1 MKVVAIVQARLGS
14 VRLPKKVLKPITG
27 KPMIELLLKRLSKSK
42 ELSDIV
48 VATSNRT
55 ENDELESLIETLDFK
70 CTRGSEHD
78 VLSRF
83 YESAKSCQADVVVR
97 ITGDCP
103 LVDPELVDKCVRE
116 YIKNDID
123 YFSNIDPVTYPDG
136 LDIEVFSFECLKRAY
151 QDASSKYDREHVTTY
166 IRNSEAFMK
175 SSIQNSTDLSEQR
188 WSVDEPEDLKLIRNI
203 FEYFA
208 PDIYFSWNRVSELT
222 TSKPEL
228 FKINESIKNNEGSIM
243 GTGQKLYKR
252 AKRIISGGNMLLS
265 KRPEMFLP
273 DQWPSYF
280 SKAKGC
286 KVWDLDDN
294 EYIDMSIMGIG
305 TNILGYG
312 HPEVDE
318 AVQRTIRDGN
328 MSTLNCPEEVYLS
341 EKLIELHPWADMTR
355 LARAGGEINS
365 IAIRIA
371 RAATGRDKVAI
382 CGYHGWHDWYLSTN
396 LNNDKS
402 LDGHLLP
409 GLQTDG
415 IPRGL
420 IGTTLPFNYNDIKQ
434 LELIINDNKNQI
446 AAIKMEVS
454 RNEGPKDDFLH
465 KVRDLASKNGIALIF
480 DECTSG
486 FRETFGG
493 LHKKYEVE
501 PDIALF
507 AKALGNGYAI
517 SACIG
522 KKAFMEAAQQSFIS
536 STFWT
541 ERIGPTAALKTL
553 EIMERERSWE
563 VITKKGQEISSR
575 WQTLADK
582 YDLDI
587 TTWGLPALSGFT
599 FNSQKAL
606 SYKTLITQEMLKK
619 GYLAANS
626 IYVCTEHSEELI
638 NGYFECLEP
647 IFSIIK
653 DCEEGLE
660 VESLLEGPDCHSGF
674 KRLN

>member
-1 MKVVAIVQARLGS
+1 MKVVAVVQARLGS
-14 VRLPKKVLKPITG
+14 IRLPEKVLRPIAN
-27 KPMIELLLKRLSKSK
+27 KPMIEILLNRLSMSS
-42 ELSDIV
+42 EIDEIL
-48 VATSNRT
+48 VATSNKE
-55 ENDELESLIETLDFK
+55 ENDKLQSFVEALEFR
-70 CTRGSEHD
+70 CTRGSEED

-83 YESAKSCQADVVVR
+83 YDTARSSEADIVVR

-103 LVDPELVDKCVRE
+103 LVDPGLVDKC
-116 YIKNDID
+116 IKGYKENEVD
-123 YFSNIDPVTYPDG
+123 YFSNIQPTTFPDG
-136 LDIEVFSFECLKRAY
+136 LDIEVLSMHSLEKAHKE
-151 QDASSKYDREHVTTY
+151 AISNYDREHVTTY
-166 IRNSEAFMK
+166 IRNSDKFSK
-175 SSIQNSTDLSEQR
+175 CSIKNSKDLSEQR
-188 WSVDEPEDLKLIRNI
+188 WSVDEPEDLELITKI
-203 FEYFA
+203 FEHFS
-208 PDIYFSWNRVSELT
+208 PDIYFSWNRVVELIEL
-222 TSKPEL
+222 KPDL
-228 FKINESIKNNEGSIM
+228 FKLNQFIKNNEGSAM

-252 AKRIISGGNMLLS
+252 AKRVISGGNMLLS

-273 DQWPSYF
+273 EQWPSYF

-286 KVWDLDDN
+286 KVWDLDGR

-312 HPEVDE
+312 QPEVDE
-318 AVQRTIRDGN
+318 AVQKTIKDGN

-371 RAATGRDKVAI
+371 RASTGRDKVAI

-420 IGTTLPFNYNDIKQ
+420 VGTTIPFNYNDLGQ
-434 LELIINDNKNQI
+434 LESIILENKDEI

-454 RNEGPKDDFLH
+454 RNEGPKDNFLT
-465 KVRDLASKNGIALIF
+465 KVRELASNNGIVLIF

-493 LHKKYEVE
+493 LHKKYKVE

-522 KKAFMEAAQQSFIS
+522 RKEYMKAAQQTFIS

-553 EIMERERSWE
+553 EVMEREKSWQ
-563 VITKKGQEISSR
+563 VITDKGHGISSR
-575 WQTLADK
+575 WQSLAEK
-582 YDLDI
+582 HDLDI
-587 TTWGLPALSGFT
+587 SFWGLPALSGFT
-599 FNSQKAL
+599 FNSKNAL

-626 IYVCTEHSEELI
+626 IYVCTEHSQELI
-638 NGYFECLEP
+638 NEYFELLDP
-647 IFSIIK
+647 IFSLIK
-653 DCEEGLE
+653 DCEEGLDINT
-660 VESLLEGPDCHSGF
+660 LLEGPNCHSGF